1 MRGGQVVAELP
12 LEGQEVRG
20 HHGAHRV
27 QAEVL
32 GTARARAVAVEA
44 GERLGAAEL
53 QRSAEHVPLVPRVRT
68 GHGSSDVRVG
78 GSAYRRAASYPG
90 AHQGRPRAATRG
102 YSGAGCSAFAAVVPM
117 ALARCAVDEVVYRR
131 NGATAQRRDERLAPG
146 ADPVGS
152 DRRDGARRAWHRAC
166 VSVDASAPDVL
177 WRPTPDSIRATRL
190 AAFASW
196 VEQRRGLSFGAPP
209 DYDALWRWSVE
220 HLDQFW
226 GDLATWTRVL
236 PDVPDDRVLPQRR
249 MPGAEWFPGSTV
261 NYAEQVFRNVT
272 EDHPALIA
280 VAEDGDPVEIS
291 WASLRGQVGAFAATL
306 RRLGV
311 RPGDRVAGYLPNVPE
326 AVVAFLAA
334 ASIGAVW
341 SSCAP
346 DFGTRAVLDRF
357 AQIEPTVLVAVD
369 GYRFNGKEFDRRD
382 VVAELRS
389 ALPSLRATVAVP
401 RLHPDEVPDG
411 ALAWSEAVADVAEP
425 EFAALPFDHPLWI
438 VYSSGTTGLPKGI
451 VHGHGG
457 VVLEQLKQAGL
468 HMDVGP
474 GDRFFWY
481 TSTAWIMWNISTSV
495 LLNGVTLIVYD
506 GAPAYPSTD
515 AQFALAARTGMTF
528 LGTSPGYLGAC
539 EKADLRPG
547 EAHDLSA
554 LHTIGATGSPLPA
567 STFHWVYDAV
577 KPDVLLGSLSGGTD
591 VATGFIGSSPLLPV
605 TAGELQRP
613 MLGVAAAAWDEDG
626 EPVAGELGELVIT
639 EPMPSM
645 PLHFWNDPGDARYR
659 ESYFEPWPGVWRHGD
674 WLEIT
679 ERGTCL
685 ITGRSDSTL
694 NRGGV
699 RMGTADIY
707 AAVEAIPAV
716 VDCVVL
722 GVEQRDGGYWMPLFV
737 QLAPGQELTPEL
749 TAQIK
754 AAIRANASPR
764 HVPDEITVVPGVP
777 HTRTGKRLEVPLKRL
792 FQGVPPEKA
801 LNVGAVDDA
810 AVVEHYVKLARA
822 RQATS

>member
-68 GHGSSDVRVG
+68 GHGSSDVRVVEVPRVG
-78 GSAYRRAASYPG
+78 
-90 AHQGRPRAATRG
+90 GRPPTQERTRVGRAPQREAARAQAAQPSRPWCRWPWPAARSTR
-102 YSGAGCSAFAAVVPM
+102 SST
-117 ALARCAVDEVVYRR
+117 
-131 NGATAQRRDERLAPG
+131 GATAQGCKG
-146 ADPVGS
+146 ATNNWCLVRTRSGPHH
-152 DRRDGARRAWHRAC
+152 RDGARRAWHRAT

-196 VEQRRGLSFGAPP
+196 VEQRRGLSFGDPP

-226 GDLATWTRVL
+226 GDLATWTGVL

-291 WASLRGQVGAFAATL
+291 WASLRSQVGAFAATL

-326 AVVAFLAA
+326 AVVAFLTA

-357 AQIEPTVLVAVD
+357 AQIEPAVLVAVD
-369 GYRFNGKEFDRRD
+369 GYRFNGKDYDRRD

-401 RLHPDEVPDG
+401 RLSSDVPDG
-411 ALAWSEAVADVAEP
+411 ALPWAEAVAEEREPHFAE
-425 EFAALPFDHPLWI
+425 LP
-438 VYSSGTTGLPKGI
+438 
-451 VHGHGG
+451 
-457 VVLEQLKQAGL
+457 
-468 HMDVGP
+468 
-474 GDRFFWY
+474 
-481 TSTAWIMWNISTSV
+481 
-495 LLNGVTLIVYD
+495 
-506 GAPAYPSTD
+506 
-515 AQFALAARTGMTF
+515 
-528 LGTSPGYLGAC
+528 
-539 EKADLRPG
+539 
-547 EAHDLSA
+547 
-554 LHTIGATGSPLPA
+554 
-567 STFHWVYDAV
+567 
-577 KPDVLLGSLSGGTD
+577 
-591 VATGFIGSSPLLPV
+591 
-605 TAGELQRP
+605 
-613 MLGVAAAAWDEDG
+613 
-626 EPVAGELGELVIT
+626 
-639 EPMPSM
+639 
-645 PLHFWNDPGDARYR
+645 
-659 ESYFEPWPGVWRHGD
+659 
-674 WLEIT
+674 
-679 ERGTCL
+679 
-685 ITGRSDSTL
+685 
-694 NRGGV
+694 
-699 RMGTADIY
+699 
-707 AAVEAIPAV
+707 
-716 VDCVVL
+716 
-722 GVEQRDGGYWMPLFV
+722 
-737 QLAPGQELTPEL
+737 
-749 TAQIK
+749 
-754 AAIRANASPR
+754 
-764 HVPDEITVVPGVP
+764 
-777 HTRTGKRLEVPLKRL
+777 
-792 FQGVPPEKA
+792 
-801 LNVGAVDDA
+801 
-810 AVVEHYVKLARA
+810 
-822 RQATS
+822 